1 MTLRLAVF
9 ASGGGSNLQALLD
22 RFNARAGET
31 PVRVVLVVSDREDAG
46 ALEKARRAN
55 IDAVVIPVAGRPID
69 YVARE
74 LLASL
79 ESAYVDLIALAGY
92 LRLIPP
98 AVVRTFRNRIVN
110 IHPALLPAFGGKGM
124 FGLRVHRAV
133 LAGGNTVSGATVHLV
148 SEEYD
153 QGPIV
158 AQWPVPVLPADSAES
173 LAHRVLHVEHL
184 LYPAAIEAVAG
195 ALSRGEAIERFGSSE
210 EASFQFQ
217 PRERPS
223 AGDVR
228 RALGLEE

>member
-1 MTLRLAVF
+1 MSLRLAVF

-22 RFNARAGET
+22 RFNGRPGET

-79 ESAYVDLIALAGY
+79 ESADVDLIALAGY

-110 IHPALLPAFGGKGM
+110 VHPALLPAFGGKGM
-124 FGLRVHRAV
+124 FGVRVQRAV
-133 LAGGNTVSGATVHLV
+133 LASGITVSGATVHLV
-148 SEEYD
+148 NEEYD
-153 QGPIV
+153 QGPII
-158 AQWPVPVLPADSAES
+158 AQWPVPVLPNDSAES
-173 LAHRVLHVEHL
+173 LAHRVLMVEHI
-184 LYPAAIEAVAG
+184 LYPAAIEAIAG
-195 ALSRGEAIERFGSSE
+195 AFSRGETIGRFGSSE
-210 EASFQFQ
+210 EAAFQFQ

-223 AGDVR
+223 TGDVR

>member
-1 MTLRLAVF
+1 VSLRLAVF
-9 ASGGGSNLQALLD
+9 ASGGGSNLQGLLD
-22 RFNARAGET
+22 RFNARAGGN
-31 PVRVVLVVSDREDAG
+31 PIRVVLVVSDREDAG

-55 IDAVVIPVAGRPID
+55 VDAVVIPVAGRPID

-74 LLASL
+74 LLATL
-79 ESAYVDLIALAGY
+79 ESADVDLIALAGY

-133 LAGGNTVSGATVHLV
+133 LAAGCTVSGATVHLV
-148 SEEYD
+148 NEEYD
-153 QGPIV
+153 QGQIV
-158 AQWPVPVLPADSAES
+158 AQWPVPVLPNDTAEG
-173 LAHRVLHVEHL
+173 LAHRVLQVEHL
-184 LYPAAIEAVAG
+184 LYPTAIEAVAN
-195 ALSRGEAIERFGSSE
+195 ALSRGETVERFGANT